1 MVEDDKIVKIQN
13 LKLEENG
20 TKILKT
26 EWNFELDRVYEENIT
41 VQEVFE
47 NEIICSDYFSD
58 VYENFK
64 GTLSFISNSSDS
76 FSNINSDLNSFLKNS
91 MGEIFRENS
100 FCRSREIENK
110 VGMITV
116 SYIEISE
123 NKYKDNF
130 IFNDLTLKKEQFSN
144 LKLIEYSDEIIID
157 GVKEIQISSS
167 EQMEYL
173 LK

>member
-1 MVEDDKIVKIQN
+1 MKIQN

-20 TKILKT
+20 SKILKT

-41 VQEVFE
+41 IQEVFE
-47 NEIICSDYFSD
+47 NEIICSDFFSNI
-58 VYENFK
+58 YESFK
-64 GTLSFISNSSDS
+64 GTITFLSNSSDS
-76 FSNINSDLNSFLKNS
+76 FCNTNSDLHIFIKNS

-100 FCRSREIENK
+100 ICRSREIEKK

-123 NKYKDNF
+123 NRFKDNF
-130 IFNDLTLKKEQFSN
+130 KFDNTPHMEKEFS
-144 LKLIEYSDEIIID
+144 LMKLLEYQDEIIVEGI
-157 GVKEIQISSS
+157 KEVEISSS
-167 EQMEYL
+167 EQMDYL